1 MSTTSYGVNA
11 NEAVKLWSKR
21 LAREVRKATYAGK
34 FIGTGD
40 NSLIQEKTE
49 MKKDA
54 GDRVRITLRMQL
66 DGDGIQGDSTLEGH
80 EEALTTYTDDV
91 YIDQLRHAV
100 RSAGKMTEQR
110 IPFSIREEARAG
122 LTDWWATRMDVA
134 LFNQLCGYTVQTDT
148 RYTGNQ
154 AVIAASSGRLVRQDA
169 VADDQTLASGNKFTV
184 DTIDEVVAVAKT
196 ASPMIRPI
204 RHQGEDLYVMFL
216 HPYQVRDL
224 RIATS
229 GAWFDIQK
237 AKIQGGD
244 AGDNPIFQGSLGM
257 WNKVILHETNYVTP
271 GVNSSTGA
279 TVASVRRAVFCGAQ
293 SAAIA
298 FGDGSSFESMSWH
311 EELFDYGNQL
321 GVKAGCVFGLKKLQ
335 FNSVD
340 FGTVVVPTYAA
351 A

>member
-1 MSTTSYGVNA
+1 MSSTSYGVNA

-21 LAREVRKATYAGK
+21 LAREVRKNTQMGK

-40 NSLIQEKTE
+40 NSLIQERADT
-49 MKKDA
+49 KKDA
-54 GDRVRITLRMQL
+54 GDRIRITLRMQL
-66 DGDGIQGDSTLEGH
+66 DGDGVQGDSTLEGH
-80 EEALTTYTDDV
+80 EEALTTYTDDI

-110 IPFSIREEARAG
+110 IPFSIREEARSG
-122 LTDWWATRMDVA
+122 LTDWWATRYDMSI
-134 LFNQLCGYTVQTDT
+134 FNQLCGYTPQTDT

-154 AVIAASSGRLVRQDA
+154 AVIAASSSRIVRQNA
-169 VADDQTLASGNKFTV
+169 VADDETLGTSDKFTI
-184 DTIDEVVAVAKT
+184 DTIDEAVAVAKT
-196 ASPMIRPI
+196 ATPLIRPI
-204 RHQGEDLYVMFL
+204 RHQGEDLYVVFL
-216 HPYQVRDL
+216 HPWQVRDL
-224 RIATS
+224 RVAQST
-229 GAWFDIQK
+229 GWFDIQK

-244 AGDNPIFQGSLGM
+244 AAGNPIFDGSLGM
-257 WNKVILHETNYVTP
+257 WNKCILHESNYVTQ

-279 TVASVRRAVFCGAQ
+279 ADTTVRRAVLAGAQ

-298 FGDGSSFESMSWH
+298 FGQGSSFESMSWH

-321 GVKAGCVFGLKKLQ
+321 GVKAGAIFGVKKTV

-340 FGTVVVPTYAA
+340 FGTIIMPTYAA